1 MFLADGLLAFGVT
14 TRGAWQTSVR
24 LCLSRQSADAY
35 GKPPMAGAHVS
46 VCVCVHAWKYVHGSV
61 CMCVRGG
68 MYLCGCRRMCQCGF
82 WGAIRRG
89 NVCAKRVHVY
99 SVHIFMSVCVVVYV
113 RVSLSAWACV

>member
-46 VCVCVHAWKYVHGSV
+46 VCVCVCARVE
-61 CMCVRGG
+61 
-68 MYLCGCRRMCQCGF
+68 
-82 WGAIRRG
+82 
-89 NVCAKRVHVY
+89 VCAWIR
-99 SVHIFMSVCVVVYV
+99 VYV
-113 RVSLSAWACV
+113 CAWGHVPVWVPAYVSVWILGGH